1 MSDKYLESST
11 SREILEAQEESE
23 EDNELT
29 FTFFV
34 KGEIVSWDKTLLYS
48 YLKESHIAIGKNV
61 KNTARNYF
69 LTKRKWPRHGATV
82 IETDYDASCCDEVAG
97 FLKVWVIG
105 LNQLRITRQ
114 DF

>member
-34 KGEIVSWDKTLLYS
+34 KGEIVSWAKTLLYS
-48 YLKESHIAIGKNV
+48 YLKEIHTAIGK
-61 KNTARNYF
+61 
-69 LTKRKWPRHGATV
+69 KRKGYGKKLLSHIKKMAQAWC
-82 IETDYDASCCDEVAG
+82 YC
-97 FLKVWVIG
+97 
-105 LNQLRITRQ
+105 N
-114 DF
+114 